1 MFILNKNCTE
11 HLGNAVAQN
20 KSNRPTVIVSEN
32 TRCARN
38 DRHSHEHIRLTPF
51 TLLVNSRIDMSWSG
65 LHQNRICCCFQ
76 FIHAMDV
83 SLVINTFLNGLLY
96 LLFWLLGDQ

>member
-38 DRHSHEHIRLTPF
+38 DRHSHEHIRL
-51 TLLVNSRIDMSWSG
+51 
-65 LHQNRICCCFQ
+65 
-76 FIHAMDV
+76 
-83 SLVINTFLNGLLY
+83 
-96 LLFWLLGDQ
+96 